1 MIQGNH
7 GHHVIPYFEY
17 VYLNVRAYLH
27 AVGESEIMNET
38 QILVTEYLPVSTTLH
53 FCHVF
58 YYHDHFEKN
67 LYRACDTNLSIP
79 MFSEELFL
87 HHQRPNGQPTSP
99 ARSYRQLIRASPSC
113 RGAWKTIASINLEA
127 GSRQCLVK
135 DIVASFLI
143 SHGIAVVVWKN
154 GCLVKAT
161 INAKFQVKQ
170 FTCVFVAK
178 LGCVST
184 KL

>member
-1 MIQGNH
+1 MAIMSYR
-7 GHHVIPYFEY
+7 IFECSHMC
-17 VYLNVRAYLH
+17 LH

-38 QILVTEYLPVSTTLH
+38 QIIVTEYLPVSATLH

-67 LYRACDTNLSIP
+67 LYRACDTNFRSLCFQRNYSCITNGP
-79 MFSEELFL
+79 TASL
-87 HHQRPNGQPTSP
+87 HRQPDP
-99 ARSYRQLIRASPSC
+99 RQLIRASPSF

-143 SHGIAVVVWKN
+143 SHG
-154 GCLVKAT
+154 T
-161 INAKFQVKQ
+161 R
-170 FTCVFVAK
+170 
-178 LGCVST
+178 
-184 KL
+184 